1 MTAETNTW
9 NSPMKQPAKASFIIN
24 KLKEH
29 KELIAALLSGILILF
44 TWTFESYISYQ
55 LWVTLHLI
63 AFTIGGYAKAK
74 EGITE
79 TLHNKELNVEMLM
92 ILAAIGSAAIGYWTE
107 GAVLIFIFALS
118 GALETYT
125 MNKSHK
131 EIASL
136 MELQPEEALLIKD
149 DRREVVPVSSLH
161 VDDLIY
167 VRAGERI
174 PVDGTIVQGNTSID
188 ESAITGE
195 SIPVY
200 KANNA
205 DVFAGTI
212 ALDGSISIQVTKPAN
227 ETLFQKIVQ
236 MIQSAKNEKSPSQLF
251 IEKFEGVYVKAV
263 LAAVAIMMIIPYLI
277 FGWTLQDSIY
287 RAMILLVV
295 ASPCALVASI
305 MPATLSAISNSAKSG
320 VLFKGG
326 VHIENISHIR
336 AIALDKTGTLT
347 NGKPEVTDF
356 YVHPEHDKQTI
367 LSTAMAMEQES
378 THPLAK
384 AIIRFCQE
392 QHVTITSEIDNVT
405 TLAGNGIAAMID
417 EEKWELGKPDY
428 IGEDKFFADRANKL
442 AEEGKTVVFVKKK
455 DQIVALFGMKDT
467 VRKDSI
473 KAIKQL
479 KKQGIY
485 TVMLTGDHELTAK
498 AIASEAK
505 IDRYVANCMPDEK
518 LEQVK
523 KMRSEFS
530 NVAMV
535 GDGINDGPALAT
547 ANVGIA
553 MGEGTDVALETADV
567 VLMKNNLSKITN
579 AITLSKKMNKIV
591 KQNIVFSLTVII
603 LLILSN
609 FMQILDLPLGVIGHE
624 GSTILVILNG
634 LRLLK

>member
-417 EEKWELGKPDY
+417 EKKWELGKPDY

-473 KAIKQL
+473 KAIKRL